1 MKHSFLITILLY
13 IIGNSLQGQAPKA
26 SFREFELIV
35 LAWQETAKR
44 STVDSIKEAFMENL
58 QKTFCKQLEDPQ
70 SFSYSFDTL
79 KNIGKID
86 APEKEF
92 RIFTWNIFLSN
103 NTSKNYGIIQMNPGK
118 NEKCEVFVLTDNTSL
133 DNVGNILLKPNN
145 WYGALYYKVIA
156 TKIGRLK
163 YFTLLG
169 LDLSTDI
176 ISKKVIDVLY
186 FENNQPILGAPIFN
200 VSNKLQSRMV
210 FSYSAR
216 VTMMLNYDDA
226 LKTIVYDHL
235 SPSETRFTGQYEYY
249 GPDFSFDGL
258 VFKKGQWIYTPD
270 VMPNKPTHNK

>member
-1 MKHSFLITILLY
+1 MKHLLLFITLLY
-13 IIGNSLQGQAPKA
+13 IIGNPLQGQTPNV
-26 SFREFELIV
+26 SFREFELNV
-35 LAWQETAKR
+35 LTWQETAKK
-44 STVDSIKEAFMENL
+44 STTDSIKEAVMENL
-58 QKTFCKQLEDPQ
+58 QKTFSKLLEDPQ

-79 KNIGKID
+79 KNIGKLNG
-86 APEKEF
+86 PEKEF

-118 NEKCEVFVLTDNTSL
+118 NEKCEVFSLIDNTNL
-133 DNVGNILLKPNN
+133 DNVGNISLKPNN

-156 TKIGRLK
+156 TKVGRLK

-186 FENNQPILGAPIFN
+186 FENSQPILGAPIFN
-200 VSNKLQSRMV
+200 ISNKLQSRMV
-210 FSYSAR
+210 FSFSAR
-216 VTMMLNYDDA
+216 VTMMLNYDEA
-226 LKTIVYDHL
+226 IKTIVYDHL
-235 SPSETRFTGQYEYY
+235 SPSETRYTGQYEYY

-270 VMPNKPTHNK
+270 VMPNKPTRNK